1 MLVNTIMIFFLI
13 YTVHFQGTI
22 QSKITSNSKSLR
34 QAMLFLNPFNTRYTV
49 CQIKSEE
56 IHYIY
61 ISLSVAKYST
71 SKINISSDHKLTSSL
86 CYLVPL
92 GSLLFT
98 FSCIY
103 NASQR
108 WNVVRYMG
116 LELKRLHSAV
126 QLHKWQPQKGIHKI
140 LPYLCMSKDL
150 QDGTILSCS
159 SLKHSKYCNTQ
170 ANICV
175 EYNSAEK
182 KTKQNLL
189 KERLKKIN
197 KLLT

>member
-1 MLVNTIMIFFLI
+1 
-13 YTVHFQGTI
+13 
-22 QSKITSNSKSLR
+22 
-34 QAMLFLNPFNTRYTV
+34 MLFLNPFNTRYTV

-126 QLHKWQPQKGIHKI
+126 QLHKWQPQKVIHKS
-140 LPYLCMSKDL
+140 LAYVCMSKDL
-150 QDGTILSCS
+150 QDGTILSFS

-170 ANICV
+170 TEICV
-175 EYNSAEK
+175 QYNPREK
-182 KTKQNLL
+182 KKPTTKQNLL
-189 KERLKKIN
+189 KERGKKIN
-197 KLLT
+197 KLPT

>member
-1 MLVNTIMIFFLI
+1 MSLLGESWENGSLKIHKYVSKHDYDFFLTD
-13 YTVHFQGTI
+13 TVHFWGTI
-22 QSKITSNSKSLR
+22 QSRIASNFKSLR
-34 QAMLFLNPFNTRYTV
+34 QAMLFLNPFNTRYRV

-56 IHYIY
+56 IHYMY

-116 LELKRLHSAV
+116 LELKRLHGAV
-126 QLHKWQPQKGIHKI
+126 QLHKWQPQKAIHES
-140 LPYLCMSKDL
+140 LAYVCMSKDL
-150 QDGTILSCS
+150 QDGTIQSFT
-159 SLKHSKYCNTQ
+159 SLKHPKYCNTQ
-170 ANICV
+170 ILVFNAI
-175 EYNSAEK
+175 
-182 KTKQNLL
+182 
-189 KERLKKIN
+189 
-197 KLLT
+197 

>member
-1 MLVNTIMIFFLI
+1 MHIHLGYLAGLPEIRTKTVKLQKRDFPPPLNNNKKALLLFWRVSWILKCHCSGSLEKTDHLKFTNMLVNTIMFFFLI
-13 YTVHFQGTI
+13 DTVHFQGTI
-22 QSKITSNSKSLR
+22 QSRITSNFKSLR
-34 QAMLFLNPFNTRYTV
+34 KAMLFLNSFNTRYTV

-56 IHYIY
+56 IHYMY

-108 WNVVRYMG
+108 
-116 LELKRLHSAV
+116 
-126 QLHKWQPQKGIHKI
+126 
-140 LPYLCMSKDL
+140 
-150 QDGTILSCS
+150 
-159 SLKHSKYCNTQ
+159 
-170 ANICV
+170 
-175 EYNSAEK
+175 
-182 KTKQNLL
+182 
-189 KERLKKIN
+189 
-197 KLLT
+197 

>member
-1 MLVNTIMIFFLI
+1 MLVNMIMIFLI
-13 YTVHFQGTI
+13 DTVNFQGTI
-22 QSKITSNSKSLR
+22 QSRIASNFTSLR
-34 QAMLFLNPFNTRYTV
+34 QAMLFLNPFNTRCTV
-49 CQIKSEE
+49 CQIKSKE

-108 WNVVRYMG
+108 WNVVRCMS

-126 QLHKWQPQKGIHKI
+126 QLHKWQPQKVIHDS
-140 LPYLCMSKDL
+140 LAYVCTSEDL
-150 QDGTILSCS
+150 QDGAILSFS
-159 SLKHSKYCNTQ
+159 SLKHSKHC
-170 ANICV
+170 
-175 EYNSAEK
+175 
-182 KTKQNLL
+182 
-189 KERLKKIN
+189 
-197 KLLT
+197 